1 MKYEEKR
8 IKMGGNIK
16 TGERQ
21 PAIQPYEWDIDI
33 SATTRSTKMNP
44 IRTKNI
50 KLKTEAHGRTEF
62 ELQSRSEKYEQ
73 YNNVG
78 H

>member
-1 MKYEEKR
+1 
-8 IKMGGNIK
+8 MGGNMN
-16 TGERQ
+16 TGDRH

-33 SATTRSTKMNP
+33 RATTRSTKINP
-44 IRTKNI
+44 IKPKNI
-50 KLKTEAHGRTEF
+50 KLNIEAQGRTVF
-62 ELQSRSEKYEQ
+62 ELHNRSEKYEQ